1 MLHNTIR
8 LRLQL
13 STKMSEVAQM
23 RAKELCFGLR
33 EDGPFSDVPAF
44 NLGGFRL
51 SIFKFLSVART
62 LETCST
68 NLFAQICQ
76 TQL

>member
-1 MLHNTIR
+1 MLHNIIR
-8 LRLQL
+8 LRLQR

-23 RAKELCFGLR
+23 RAKELCFALR
-33 EDGPFSDVPAF
+33 EDGPFSDVLAF

-51 SIFKFLSVART
+51 SIFKFLSVVRT
-62 LETCST
+62 LETCFT